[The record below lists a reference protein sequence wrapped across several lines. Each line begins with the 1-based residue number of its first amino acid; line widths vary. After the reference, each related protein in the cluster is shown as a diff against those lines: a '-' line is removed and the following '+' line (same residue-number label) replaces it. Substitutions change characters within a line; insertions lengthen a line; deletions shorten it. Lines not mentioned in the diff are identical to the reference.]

1 MKKKKTEQH
10 PHFSV
15 RSVPRPLA
23 ARFRL
28 AAMVNGMKLNQ
39 FVIHV
44 MQEKIDAM
52 EREGLLP
59 KIMTPV
65 TKTAPRKTQ

>member
-1 MKKKKTEQH
+1 MKKKGEQH

-44 MQEKIDAM
+44 MQEKIAAM
-52 EREGLLP
+52 EHEGLLP
-59 KIMTPV
+59 TVKPPT
-65 TKTAPRKTQ
+65 TKSRSQRKP

>member
-1 MKKKKTEQH
+1 MKKKNTEQH

-15 RSVPRPLA
+15 RNVPRPLA

-28 AAMVNGMKLNQ
+28 AAMVNGMRLNQ

-44 MQEKIDAM
+44 MEEKIAEM
-52 EREGLLP
+52 EKEGLLP
-59 KIMTPV
+59 KIKGNT
-65 TKTAPRKTQ
+65 TKGRTRA